1 MRLVGAN
8 AGAAVAGADEL
19 PGKSNYFIGND
30 SKKWRRNVPNYA
42 KVKYQNVYPGVDLVY
57 YGNQSGQLEYDFVVA
72 PGADLSVIAL
82 DVAAGLSRQPDGTAV
97 PESPTVAAGLPRH
110 RSSEDGGVKPP
121 LQERAHRDAPL
132 QIATNGDLVVE
143 ADGCEVRFHKPLV
156 YQPAINNGQRT
167 TDHGQPTPV
176 EGDFVLQ
183 ASNRVGFEVASYDHT
198 RPLVID
204 PVLSYS
210 TYLGGSSGYYP
221 ATHGY
226 AIAVDSAGNAYV
238 TGYTQSD
245 NFPTVNPF
253 QANYHGYGA
262 TGDAFVAKLNAAG
275 SALVYSTYLGG
286 NNLDV
291 GYGIAVDSSGNAYV
305 TGETGSTDFPTLNP
319 IQAINHG
326 LYGNA
331 FVAKLNASGSA
342 LVYATYLG
350 GSYSDIAYSI
360 AVDSSEN
367 AYVTGQAASPDFPTA
382 NPLRATKSGYSDAFV
397 AKLNAAGSALVYS
410 TYLGGSSFDI
420 GHGIAVDSSGNAYV
434 TGETGSS
441 NFPTV
446 NPLQATNKS
455 TVGSNAF
462 VAKLNAAGSALV
474 YSTYLGGSY
483 EDNGYGI
490 AVDSSGNAYVTGY
503 NASHDFPT
511 VNAIQA
517 TCAICSGSHADAF
530 VAKLNAAG
538 SALVYSTYLGGSI
551 YDIGYGIAVDSSGEA
566 YVTGLTGSTDF
577 PTVDPV
583 QATLVGGGNA
593 YVAEFSAA
601 GSALV
606 YSTYLGGGSD
616 NGYAIAVDPS
626 GNAYVTGF
634 TASADFPTVNPLQAT
649 STGNGDAFVAR
660 IAQGTERPSVRVSP
674 SSLTFAPQNLG
685 TTRAAQVV
693 TLSNTSGTAL
703 TISNT
708 VAAGDFAQSNNCAG
722 SLGAGAGCTI
732 SVTFT
737 PTSIGT
743 RTGAITIMDNAA
755 DSPQTVTL
763 SGLGLRPVVCLPGSL
778 SFPSTV
784 EFTTSHSQTVTCTN
798 TQSASVTFS
807 SITTN
812 LTDFGVTNSGTC
824 STLSPLL
831 PGGHCTIVVSFSPSI
846 VGLEEG
852 TLTITDSANSQS
864 VSLSGRGNP

>member
-410 TYLGGSSFDI
+410 TYLGG
-420 GHGIAVDSSGNAYV
+420 
-434 TGETGSS
+434 
-441 NFPTV
+441 
-446 NPLQATNKS
+446 
-455 TVGSNAF
+455 
-462 VAKLNAAGSALV
+462 
-474 YSTYLGGSY
+474 
-483 EDNGYGI
+483 
-490 AVDSSGNAYVTGY
+490 
-503 NASHDFPT
+503 
-511 VNAIQA
+511 
-517 TCAICSGSHADAF
+517 
-530 VAKLNAAG
+530 
-538 SALVYSTYLGGSI
+538 
-551 YDIGYGIAVDSSGEA
+551 
-566 YVTGLTGSTDF
+566 
-577 PTVDPV
+577 
-583 QATLVGGGNA
+583 
-593 YVAEFSAA
+593 
-601 GSALV
+601 
-606 YSTYLGGGSD
+606 GSD

-852 TLTITDSANSQS
+852 TLTITDSANPQS
-864 VSLSGRGNP
+864 VALSGRGVAPPRILPESLPSGR